1 MMQRASLFFACSLW
15 VVSLPGIATATQAC
29 SDPCLKAAIASL
41 YMRSPFLSP
50 FEIAIS
56 VHDATVTLEGVVADA
71 NERDLAVEIA
81 RSIEGI
87 REVVDYLEIDPD
99 SRAEPAGAVPACDA
113 DDAPLAERVR
123 SQLYWN
129 RNTHGLSLQ
138 VTASNGVVTLQG
150 EVASRSEAALAR
162 LIALNTCGV
171 SQVNSRFR
179 VLPEE

>member
-15 VVSLPGIATATQAC
+15 MVSLPGIATATPAC

-50 FEIAIS
+50 FEITIGVQDAI
-56 VHDATVTLEGVVADA
+56 VTLEGVVADVD
-71 NERDLAVEIA
+71 ERNLAIEIA

-87 REVVDYLEIDPD
+87 REVVDRLEIDPD

-113 DDAPLAERVR
+113 DDAPLAGRVR

-129 RNTHGLSLQ
+129 RNTHGLSVQ
-138 VTASNGVVTLQG
+138 VTASNGIVTLRG
-150 EVASRSEAALAR
+150 NVASGSEAALAR

-171 SQVNSRFR
+171 SQVNSRLR
-179 VLPEE
+179 VTPGD